1 MKRKQRIDNW
11 LAKLDLDI
19 VRKMF
24 RDNDVT
30 EILFKILQP
39 NDNSKNQVY
48 LAADFSQLGK
58 LPSGEVTLHYSRSMK
73 NGKQEAVFRAPL
85 DFYWLDE
92 NSHPVS
98 APNAKLIYYPQYPEV
113 RFSGFLQGCNSAPS
127 SLFSK
132 EQRGQEPDRILLL
145 GIGNSTRIFGL
156 ALPPESPA
164 AQEIL
169 AAKPH
174 DSHGVLNLLPSS
186 KETSVDGLKMLMQEL
201 CKIHHRGWIDS
212 CRFNPDGI
220 LVPCNSSN
228 CGGYT
233 LEALLG
239 IRPNGYSQPDFMGW
253 EIKARQVA
261 CVDNP
266 GISTVTLFTPEPT
279 LGIYAEKGIVDFIRN
294 YGYLDTKGR
303 DDRINIGGNYRIGKA
318 AHQRTGL
325 RMELIGFDPKTGKY
339 NPDGSILLIDKQA
352 RVAAGWTFVKLMD
365 HWKKKHAHAAFVPS
379 QANQGCVRQYRYG
392 RKVLLGEGA
401 DFQLFLS
408 AIQEGLI
415 FYDPGIKLENI
426 SSGKPKSKRR
436 SQFRVSSK
444 HLPLLYSGGRIIDIC
459 EAENK

>member
-1 MKRKQRIDNW
+1 MDNW
-11 LAKLDLDI
+11 LAKLDLEI

-24 RDNDVT
+24 HDNDVT
-30 EILFKILQP
+30 ETFFKILQP

-58 LPSGEVTLHYSRSMK
+58 LPSGEITLHHSRSMK

-92 NSHPVS
+92 SNHPVS

-113 RFSGFLQGCNSAPS
+113 RFSGFLQGCNAAPS

-132 EQRGQEPDRILLL
+132 EQRGQEPNRILLL
-145 GIGNSTRIFGL
+145 GIGNSTKVFGL
-156 ALPPESPA
+156 TLPPESPA

-169 AAKPH
+169 AANPH

-186 KETSVDGLKMLMQEL
+186 KGKSVDSLKMLMQEL

-212 CRFNPDGI
+212 CRFNSNGI

-233 LEALLG
+233 LEAMLG

-253 EIKARQVA
+253 EIKARQVHCIA
-261 CVDNP
+261 NP
-266 GISTVTLFTPEPT
+266 RASRVTLFTPEPT

-294 YGYLDTKGR
+294 YGYPDTKGR
-303 DDRINIGGNYRIGKA
+303 DDRINIGGNYRVGDA
-318 AHQRTGL
+318 AHKLTGL
-325 RMELIGFDPKTGKY
+325 QMKLDGFDPTTGKY
-339 NPDGSILLIDKQA
+339 RPDGSIFLIDKKD
-352 RVAAGWTFVKLMD
+352 RLAAGWTFAHLMD

-379 QANQGCVRQYRYG
+379 QANKGDIRQYRYG
-392 RKVLLGEGA
+392 RQILLGEGA

-408 AIQEGLI
+408 AIQKRII
-415 FYDPGIKLENI
+415 FYDPGIKLENA
-426 SSGKPKSKRR
+426 SSKNPKSKRR

-444 HLPLLYSGGRIIDIC
+444 NLHLLYTHSRTIDIC
-459 EAENK
+459 QEGNE